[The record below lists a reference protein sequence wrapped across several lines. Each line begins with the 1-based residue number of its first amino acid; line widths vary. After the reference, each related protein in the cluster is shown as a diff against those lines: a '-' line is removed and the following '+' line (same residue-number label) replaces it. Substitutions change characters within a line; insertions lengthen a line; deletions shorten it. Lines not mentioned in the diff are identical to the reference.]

1 MNSNNILSEGFFD
14 TLRKYLVQYPALKK
28 NKKLKSDL
36 KNLNSSIKKIEDLM
50 NKERQKINPKAK
62 KAKIY
67 NFKLSDFV
75 K

>member
-1 MNSNNILSEGFFD
+1 MNKRNILSEGFFD
-14 TLRKYLVQYPALKK
+14 LLKKYLIQYPTLKK
-28 NKKLKSDL
+28 NKQFKSDL
-36 KNLNSSIKKIEDLM
+36 KGLNSRLKKIQDLM

-62 KAKIY
+62 KAKIS